1 MEFLVFIAFM
11 IQIFL
16 IFLWVNFSLLS
27 EIKIAKKEKLKY
39 IYLGYFVK
47 KCQSLSYKADY
58 TPNEILKG
66 TKELFENEIL
76 WER

>member
-1 MEFLVFIAFM
+1 
-11 IQIFL
+11 
-16 IFLWVNFSLLS
+16 
-27 EIKIAKKEKLKY
+27 
-39 IYLGYFVK
+39 
-47 KCQSLSYKADY
+47 KADY

>member
-1 MEFLVFIAFM
+1 YDPDFSHLS
-11 IQIFL
+11 L
-16 IFLWVNFSLLS
+16 GKFSLLS

>member
-1 MEFLVFIAFM
+1 
-11 IQIFL
+11 
-16 IFLWVNFSLLS
+16 
-27 EIKIAKKEKLKY
+27 
-39 IYLGYFVK
+39 